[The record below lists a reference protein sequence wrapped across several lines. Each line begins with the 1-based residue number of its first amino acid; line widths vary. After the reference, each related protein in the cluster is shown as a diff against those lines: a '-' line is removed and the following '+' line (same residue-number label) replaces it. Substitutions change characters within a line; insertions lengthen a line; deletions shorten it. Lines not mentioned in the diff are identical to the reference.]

1 MRYRKKKKSV
11 MVVNYYRCS
20 GSAAL
25 LCSGC
30 AFPCGW
36 SELGGDG
43 GRDLFRLELTTSS
56 DPSWFTAPPLHYF
69 SSIPTLLT
77 LFCSCILVRDIW
89 SGDRFGFLTAGSIC
103 HGDTIPECVHPAISS
118 DGELFA
124 DMG

>member
-1 MRYRKKKKSV
+1 

-56 DPSWFTAPPLHYF
+56 DPSWFTAPPPPLLLLHPNTSYVV
-69 SSIPTLLT
+69 
-77 LFCSCILVRDIW
+77 LFLYSGSRYLVW
-89 SGDRFGFLTAGSIC
+89 
-103 HGDTIPECVHPAISS
+103 
-118 DGELFA
+118 
-124 DMG
+124 